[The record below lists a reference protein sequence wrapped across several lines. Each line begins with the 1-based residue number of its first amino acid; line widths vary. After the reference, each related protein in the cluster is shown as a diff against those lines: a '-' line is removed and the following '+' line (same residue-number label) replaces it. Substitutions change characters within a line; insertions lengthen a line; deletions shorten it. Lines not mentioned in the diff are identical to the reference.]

1 VRVLVAG
8 GSGCVGAMVMPF
20 LTRDHQVRVFDLV
33 PPKDSSVEYV
43 QGSINDRGA
52 IRSALEGI
60 EGVVYMVM
68 GRAPDGSYAVHDVD
82 LSYDLNVKGLHRVLH
97 AMKGAGLTR
106 AVYVSTLSIHGRRP
120 DGRFPNEDI
129 PCDAPG
135 LYGFTKYLGELVCEH
150 FARVHKLTVISL
162 RLNAP
167 VTREEWH
174 GHCRPGKPN
183 PLTAAPDVA
192 SAISLALT
200 APMSGFH
207 ALAISGDYE
216 GKVVNCARAKQV
228 LGGEPRERHSPA

>member
-8 GSGCVGAMVMPF
+8 GSGDVGTMVMPF
-20 LTRDHQVRVFDLV
+20 LKQDHRIRVFDIV

-43 QGSINDRGA
+43 QGSVNDKDA
-52 IRSALEGI
+52 VRSAMEGI

-68 GRAPDGSYAVHDVD
+68 GRAPDGSYAVHDID

-97 AMKGAGLTR
+97 AMREAKLTR
-106 AVYVSTLSIHGRRP
+106 AVYTSTLSVHGTRP
-120 DGRFPNEDI
+120 HGTYPNEDI

-162 RLNAP
+162 RLNGP

-174 GHCRPGKPN
+174 GHCRPGQPN

-200 APMSGFH
+200 APVSGFR
-207 ALAISGDYE
+207 ALSISGDYE
-216 GKVVNCARAKQV
+216 DKVVNCARAKQV
-228 LGGEPRERHSPA
+228 LGWEPRERHSPA